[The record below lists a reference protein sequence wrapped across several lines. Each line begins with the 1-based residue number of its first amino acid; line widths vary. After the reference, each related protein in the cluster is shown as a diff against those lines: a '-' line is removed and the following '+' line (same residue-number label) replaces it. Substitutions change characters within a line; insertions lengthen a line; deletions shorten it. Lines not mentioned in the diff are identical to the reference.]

1 MKNKSNDAYGI
12 STKGI
17 TEQQEEKVK
26 AAAKA
31 REVEVERLVKEKF
44 ELPQQLHSISIKP
57 LWGDRYRVNI
67 YERVPDNSVFGERV
81 QIHSS
86 HFLRVGESGIV

>member
-1 MKNKSNDAYGI
+1 M
-12 STKGI
+12 
-17 TEQQEEKVK
+17 EQEAKRAKREEE
-26 AAAKA
+26 AKRVREA
-31 REVEVERLVKEKF
+31 EVEKLVREKF

>member
-1 MKNKSNDAYGI
+1 MKNKSNDVHGI
-12 STKGI
+12 SKSEI
-17 TEQQEEKVK
+17 AEQKNAEAE
-26 AAAKA
+26 AKA
-31 REVEVERLVKEKF
+31 KETEVEKLVREKF

-67 YERVPDNSVFGERV
+67 YERVPDNSVVGERV